1 MIGLYVI
8 SRAADN
14 AISTLRHN
22 NSSMLTDYNDSLL
35 THTPQTPEQCKLRVR
50 CNGKVYKYS
59 LGKVYLIFS
68 S

>member
-8 SRAADN
+8 FRAADN
-14 AISTLRHN
+14 ALSKLRHD
-22 NSSMLTDYNDSLL
+22 SSSTLTDYNDSSLI
-35 THTPQTPEQCKLRVR
+35 HTPQTPEQCKLRVR